1 MTEQVRKET
10 KKRKVLWKLNYPF
23 HKIDK
28 ILISSRAREIEDA
41 GLEFYFSI
49 SFQLVSVNQKQLQ
62 LDYT

>member
-1 MTEQVRKET
+1 M
-10 KKRKVLWKLNYPF
+10 LWKLNYPS
-23 HKIDK
+23 HKIGE
-28 ILISSRAREIEDA
+28 ILVSSRVREIEDA